1 MIVARIVLAV
11 ATLTISIGAATAETN
26 GYLYPDPTP
35 LGMPTPGSAGLTSN
49 PTNSE
54 PGGYVF
60 SNPLP
65 RWMSPANA
73 TMPSGTPNAQRS
85 EAAPAAKG
93 TTAIFGTH
101 ATTFKGTYLFPPNEV
116 GGGPN

>member
-1 MIVARIVLAV
+1 MIVKRIVLAV
-11 ATLTISIGAATAETN
+11 ATLTISIGVATAETN

-35 LGMPTPGSAGLTSN
+35 LGMPTPGSAGLTST

-60 SNPLP
+60 PNSLP
-65 RWMSPANA
+65 RWMPPTSA
-73 TMPSGTPNAQRS
+73 TMPPPNAQGS
-85 EAAPAAKG
+85 GAALAGKG

-101 ATTFKGTYLFPPNEV
+101 TTTFKGTYLFPPNEV
-116 GGGPN
+116 GGGSN